1 MPGNAPTTIMLPV
14 HANDRIYA
22 KLTVINPWKVRF
34 FIKNVTSGGATSF
47 DWDFSTLPSAVVEG
61 LTAEWIVERPTDVVT
76 GDRFT
81 LRISDGHNTTMPC
94 DRRDRHRRT

>member
-1 MPGNAPTTIMLPV
+1 MPGNGPVTIMLPV

-47 DWDFSTLPSAVVEG
+47 DWDFSTLPSAVVPSMWPLDCRVG
-61 LTAEWIVERPTDVVT
+61 QRPD
-76 GDRFT
+76 
-81 LRISDGHNTTMPC
+81 
-94 DRRDRHRRT
+94 